1 MLYSTEFIRNIGH
14 HWGLNWETVYL
25 DNANPWGWETEKGI
39 LSDEVLGLDMSA
51 SQYWEGLMGS

>member
-1 MLYSTEFIRNIGH
+1 MGH

-39 LSDEVLGLDMSA
+39 LSDEVLGLEMSA